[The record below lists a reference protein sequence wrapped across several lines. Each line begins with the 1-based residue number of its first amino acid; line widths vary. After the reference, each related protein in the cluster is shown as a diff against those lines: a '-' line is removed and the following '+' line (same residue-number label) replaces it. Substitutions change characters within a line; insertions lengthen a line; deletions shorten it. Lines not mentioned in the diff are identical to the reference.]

1 MPRSMPY
8 DRRIWLPF
16 LFLVVASCTAIPQRK
31 VWTKGGQIHTTEGI
45 YFVKGVCYHP
55 VPVGKAERS
64 FETLT
69 QDLAL
74 MQDMG
79 INTVRVY
86 EPIASEAVLDEM
98 HEAGISVIVG
108 IGYNQG
114 GVFDLQSG
122 TYLDYVERFKSHPAI
137 LLWELGNEFNF
148 HPEWFGG
155 SLDLW
160 YETLRKASA
169 AIQAA
174 DPNHP
179 VSTAHGELPDEDL
192 IAELTDIDLWGL
204 NVYRW
209 DVSYT
214 AALDFAKLSDKPM
227 YFSEIGADSFMSTA
241 MLGYEQGSNQRAQA
255 DATRALLKPLF
266 SDSVACAGAAVFS
279 FTDGWWKAG
288 ALEVQDAGG
297 VAPASSGVPYDA
309 DANEEHWGLVDIHRN
324 PKEAYH
330 VVKSLFQSNN
340 ASGMKDNA
348 FQTQVFET
356 SRHGGRFHEVDPAE
370 VDNWGETKPDDL
382 NIRVNLNERKQR
394 IEGFGGSFTDASAYL
409 VHQMSDAQRAKIME
423 AYFAEDGANYSLT
436 RTHMNSC
443 DFSRFHYSYTP
454 VEGDMELEH
463 FSIE

>member
-279 FTDGWWKAG
+279 FTDGW
-288 ALEVQDAGG
+288 
-297 VAPASSGVPYDA
+297 
-309 DANEEHWGLVDIHRN
+309 
-324 PKEAYH
+324 
-330 VVKSLFQSNN
+330 
-340 ASGMKDNA
+340 
-348 FQTQVFET
+348 
-356 SRHGGRFHEVDPAE
+356 
-370 VDNWGETKPDDL
+370 
-382 NIRVNLNERKQR
+382 
-394 IEGFGGSFTDASAYL
+394 
-409 VHQMSDAQRAKIME
+409 
-423 AYFAEDGANYSLT
+423 
-436 RTHMNSC
+436 
-443 DFSRFHYSYTP
+443 
-454 VEGDMELEH
+454 
-463 FSIE
+463 